1 MYFPGAFGR
10 RDFKTQHQLTIHFHN
25 MVESGLFF
33 LMGLALGASVMGW
46 RSYQLKKMIA
56 TMVPADELDTAQIN
70 LQFKIDELQMQVEE
84 SEQYR
89 NEDQNSS
96 ADLLNRQSDEH
107 EKMLEKI
114 KKQFEQSKS
123 KAVVGCD
130 SLGEEITTLHGLAKT
145 FERWHADM
153 NILIA
158 HNREMHTKNDEFST
172 LVRQVVIVTL
182 NASIEAAR
190 AGEMGRGFAV
200 VADEMRTLATR
211 AASLSKDY
219 RENLYANDLITT
231 TTFQDLQAGGKMI
244 MGSVI
249 GLDLLNKKTK
259 ESLAS

>member
-1 MYFPGAFGR
+1 M
-10 RDFKTQHQLTIHFHN
+10 L
-25 MVESGLFF
+25 ESGLIF
-33 LMGLALGASVMGW
+33 LAGLLLGAAALGW
-46 RSYQLKKMIA
+46 RCYQLHKMMA
-56 TMVPADELDTAQIN
+56 VMVNQDDFNAMQQDMQGTIDALQQDLSELEQVRDEQ
-70 LQFKIDELQMQVEE
+70 LQNGQV
-84 SEQYR
+84 
-89 NEDQNSS
+89 
-96 ADLLNRQSDEH
+96 DLTRMSDEH

-114 KKQFEQSKS
+114 KKQFEQSKD
-123 KAVVGCD
+123 KAMNNLD
-130 SLGEEITTLHGLAKT
+130 SLAEEISTLHGLAKT

-190 AGEMGRGFAV
+190 AGELGRGFAV

-219 RENLYANDLITT
+219 RNNLYANDLITT

-244 MGSVI
+244 MGSVV
-249 GLDLLNKKTK
+249 GLELLNKKTK
-259 ESLAS
+259 ETLAS

>member
-1 MYFPGAFGR
+1 
-10 RDFKTQHQLTIHFHN
+10 

-33 LMGLALGASVMGW
+33 LTGLLLGTAAMGW
-46 RSYQLKKMIA
+46 RSHQLKKLMA
-56 TMVPADELDTAQIN
+56 SMVHKDDLDA
-70 LQFKIDELQMQVEE
+70 LQQNMQFRIDELQQQLSE
-84 SEQYR
+84 SEQNR
-89 NEDQNSS
+89 DEELNNSHV
-96 ADLLNRQSDEH
+96 DLSRMSDEH
-107 EKMLEKI
+107 EKMLEKV
-114 KKQFEQSKS
+114 KHQFELSKS
-123 KAVVGCD
+123 KALSGCN
-130 SLGEEITTLHGLAKT
+130 SLGDEISTLHGLAKT
-145 FERWHADM
+145 FERWHYDM

-190 AGEMGRGFAV
+190 AGELGRGFAV

-219 RENLYANDLITT
+219 RDNLYANDLITT

-249 GLDLLNKKTK
+249 GLELLNNKTK
-259 ESLAS
+259 ETLAS

>member
-1 MYFPGAFGR
+1 
-10 RDFKTQHQLTIHFHN
+10 

-33 LMGLALGASVMGW
+33 LAGLLLGAAAMGW
-46 RSYQLKKMIA
+46 RSYLLKKQIA
-56 TMVPADELDTAQIN
+56 TMVPLDTMKELEQDFQER
-70 LQFKIDELQMQVEE
+70 LQELQLQISELEKIREE
-84 SEQYR
+84 EQ
-89 NEDQNSS
+89 SS
-96 ADLLNRQSDEH
+96 SHMDASRMSDEH
-107 EKMLEKI
+107 EKMLEKVR
-114 KKQFEQSKS
+114 KQFEQSKS
-123 KAVVGCD
+123 KAVTNCD
-130 SLGEEITTLHGLAKT
+130 SLGDEISTLHGLAKT

-190 AGEMGRGFAV
+190 AGELGRGFAV

-219 RENLYANDLITT
+219 RNNLYANDLITT

-244 MGSVI
+244 MGSVV
-249 GLDLLNKKTK
+249 GLELLNNKTK
-259 ESLAS
+259 ESLVS

>member
-1 MYFPGAFGR
+1 
-10 RDFKTQHQLTIHFHN
+10 
-25 MVESGLFF
+25 
-33 LMGLALGASVMGW
+33 MGLLLGAAAMGW
-46 RSYQLKKMIA
+46 RSYQLKKLMA
-56 TMVPADELDTAQIN
+56 RMVEAEELESTQSK
-70 LQFKIDELQMQVEE
+70 LQAHIDELQLQIEE

-96 ADLLNRQSDEH
+96 SDQLNRQIDEH

-114 KKQFEQSKS
+114 KKQFEQSKV
-123 KAVVGCD
+123 KAVTGCE
-130 SLGEEITTLHGLAKT
+130 SLGDEIRTLHGLAKT

-219 RENLYANDLITT
+219 RDNLYANDLITT

-259 ESLAS
+259 ESLAP

>member
-1 MYFPGAFGR
+1 MLQKNMQA
-10 RDFKTQHQLTIHFHN
+10 QL
-25 MVESGLFF
+25 
-33 LMGLALGASVMGW
+33 
-46 RSYQLKKMIA
+46 
-56 TMVPADELDTAQIN
+56 
-70 LQFKIDELQMQVEE
+70 DELQQQLIE
-84 SEQYR
+84 SEQNR
-89 NEDQNSS
+89 DEELNHSQVD
-96 ADLLNRQSDEH
+96 LNRMSDEH
-107 EKMLEKI
+107 EKMLEKV
-114 KKQFEQSKS
+114 KQQFELSKS
-123 KAVVGCD
+123 KALSG
-130 SLGEEITTLHGLAKT
+130 SHTLGEEISTLHGLAKT
-145 FERWHADM
+145 FERWHYDM

-190 AGEMGRGFAV
+190 AGELGRGFAV

-219 RENLYANDLITT
+219 RDNLYANDLITT

-249 GLDLLNKKTK
+249 GLELLNNKNK

>member
-1 MYFPGAFGR
+1 M
-10 RDFKTQHQLTIHFHN
+10 L
-25 MVESGLFF
+25 ESGLTF
-33 LMGLALGASVMGW
+33 LAGLLLGAAALGW
-46 RSYQLKKMIA
+46 RCYQLQKMMA
-56 TMVPADELDTAQIN
+56 AMVNQDDFNAMQQDM
-70 LQFKIDELQMQVEE
+70 QFKVDELQQQLVELEQVRD
-84 SEQYR
+84 EQL
-89 NEDQNSS
+89 QNSQV
-96 ADLLNRQSDEH
+96 DLSRMSDEH

-123 KAVVGCD
+123 KAMNNLD
-130 SLGEEITTLHGLAKT
+130 SLAEEISTLHGLAKT

-190 AGEMGRGFAV
+190 AGELGKGFAV

-219 RENLYANDLITT
+219 RNNLYANDLITT

-244 MGSVI
+244 MGSVV
-249 GLDLLNKKTK
+249 GLELLNNKTK
-259 ESLAS
+259 ETLTS

>member
-1 MYFPGAFGR
+1 MVLECDVDTFITDY
-10 RDFKTQHQLTIHFHN
+10 FHN

-33 LMGLALGASVMGW
+33 LTGLLLGTAAMVW
-46 RSYQLKKMIA
+46 YVRQLKK
-56 TMVPADELDTAQIN
+56 TMAGMVHQDDVDALQNN
-70 LQFKIDELQMQVEE
+70 LQFQLDELQQQLIE
-84 SEQYR
+84 SEQNR
-89 NEDQNSS
+89 DQELNNSQV
-96 ADLLNRQSDEH
+96 DLSRLGDEH
-107 EKMLEKI
+107 IKVLEKI
-114 KKQFEQSKS
+114 KHQFEQSRA
-123 KAVVGCD
+123 KALNGCV
-130 SLGEEITTLHGLAKT
+130 SLGDEISTLHGLAKT
-145 FERWHADM
+145 FERWHSDM

-190 AGEMGRGFAV
+190 AGELGRGFAV

-219 RENLYANDLITT
+219 RDNLYANDLITT

-249 GLDLLNKKTK
+249 GLELLNNKTK
-259 ESLAS
+259 ETLSS

>member
-1 MYFPGAFGR
+1 M
-10 RDFKTQHQLTIHFHN
+10 Q
-25 MVESGLFF
+25 S
-33 LMGLALGASVMGW
+33 
-46 RSYQLKKMIA
+46 
-56 TMVPADELDTAQIN
+56 MVPQDEVDALSKN
-70 LQFKIDELQMQVEE
+70 MQFHIDELQQQVQE
-84 SEQYR
+84 SEQNR
-89 NEDQNSS
+89 DEELNNSQV
-96 ADLLNRQSDEH
+96 DLNRMSDEH
-107 EKMLEKI
+107 EKMLEKV
-114 KKQFEQSKS
+114 KHQFELS
-123 KAVVGCD
+123 KAKAVSGCE
-130 SLGEEITTLHGLAKT
+130 SLGDEISTLHGLAKT

-190 AGEMGRGFAV
+190 AGELGRGFAV

-219 RENLYANDLITT
+219 RDNLYANDLITT

-259 ESLAS
+259 ETLVS

>member
-1 MYFPGAFGR
+1 
-10 RDFKTQHQLTIHFHN
+10 
-25 MVESGLFF
+25 
-33 LMGLALGASVMGW
+33 LG
-46 RSYQLKKMIA
+46 
-56 TMVPADELDTAQIN
+56 DEI
-70 LQFKIDELQMQVEE
+70 
-84 SEQYR
+84 R
-89 NEDQNSS
+89 
-96 ADLLNRQSDEH
+96 
-107 EKMLEKI
+107 
-114 KKQFEQSKS
+114 
-123 KAVVGCD
+123 
-130 SLGEEITTLHGLAKT
+130 TLHGLAKT

-219 RENLYANDLITT
+219 RDNLYANDLITT

-259 ESLAS
+259 ESLAP